1 VIDQNS
7 NETWPRANALASSSR
22 SRVFGIVDRTADIKL
37 AARELVAARF
47 AFGGSSPYAPDLVLV
62 NEFVKEEFLQATV
75 EESRKLKSGSQVY
88 GNEKGKSKGKV
99 LDKIEKFKK
108 SDSSV
113 KVVLEEAN
121 AIVLDLPARR
131 PEMLET
137 KTEAPVLAVHAI
149 KSLDDAIDFLGSA
162 EGGPALAAYHFG
174 NPQTG
179 KYLAQ
184 FVDTRVSFVNHVPR
198 ELLIGPT
205 RPVTQNVDSSAVYTV
220 EMFSLSRPAFIQPS
234 SPSSEIAAVMSSANG
249 SAARKLLEQ
258 ALSPLKAMK
267 RHPGGGVGMFC
278 LAKSCLEWVRY
289 ADTFGS
295 RFLRA
300 RLAHQ
305 CWHDP
310 HCHHQRHG
318 SWHYLACEEWEVPV
332 LGFEGLGGRCWG
344 TLVGG
349 WSWIFARAHV
359 DNRVA
364 VIIWRGTIA
373 QGFAEGRVLCPVSS
387 PMNWSLQLQGT

>member
-1 VIDQNS
+1 MIDQNS
-7 NETWPRANALASSSR
+7 NETWPRANALASPSR

-37 AARELVAARF
+37 AAREIVAARF

-62 NEFVKEEFLQATV
+62 NEFVKEDFLQAAI

-88 GNEKGKSKGKV
+88 ANEKGKSKNKV
-99 LDKIEKFKK
+99 SDKIEKFRK

-121 AIVLDLPARR
+121 AVVLDLPARR
-131 PEMLET
+131 PEILET
-137 KTEAPVLAVHAI
+137 KTEAPVLAVHAV

-174 NPQTG
+174 NPQTC

-184 FVDTRVSFVNHVPR
+184 FVDARVSFVNHVPR
-198 ELLIGPT
+198 ELLIGPA
-205 RPVTQNVDSSAVYTV
+205 RPVTQNVDSLAVYTV
-220 EMFSLSRPAFIQPS
+220 EMFSLSRPALIQPS
-234 SPSSEIAAVMSSANG
+234 TSSLEIAAAMSSANG
-249 SAARKLLEQ
+249 SAGRELMEQ

-267 RHPGGGVGMFC
+267 RHPGGGVGMCYF
-278 LAKSCLEWVRY
+278 ARSRLEWVWY
-289 ADTFGS
+289 ADVFCS

-305 CWHDP
+305 CRHDP
-310 HCHHQRHG
+310 YSYHQCHS

-332 LGFEGLGGRCWG
+332 LGLESLSGKCWG

-349 WSWIFARAHV
+349 WSWVFARAHV
-359 DNRVA
+359 DNRVTV
-364 VIIWRGTIA
+364 VIGRGTTV
-373 QGFAEGRVLCPVSS
+373 QDFAESRVLYAVSS
-387 PMNWSLQLQGT
+387 PMNSSLRLQGT